1 MGILIATNSSTL
13 NNVKLSSYL
22 YILVQAT
29 CIVVSQQEK
38 RWVGDPSAMRFFHS
52 KYLQSDESP
61 NPNSRFA
68 FVPGLFPG
76 LFPGVWSRIVFR
88 RGNYS
93 QSGAWI
99 SPNASTK
106 LQIFGPD
113 PNSRKL

>member
-68 FVPGLFPG
+68 VQGKVQGRF
-76 LFPGVWSRIVFR
+76 WSLDF
-88 RGNYS
+88 S
-93 QSGAWI
+93 LDFS
-99 SPNASTK
+99 
-106 LQIFGPD
+106 LEFG
-113 PNSRKL
+113 RE